1 MKVKNESEVAQL
13 CPTLRDLIDC
23 SLPGSSIHGI
33 FQARALVWGAIAVP
47 KLFILAVL
55 GLFSGYSEPGLLL
68 VSVRGLFIAVASLVS
83 KHRL

>member
-1 MKVKNESEVAQL
+1 M
-13 CPTLRDLIDC
+13 
-23 SLPGSSIHGI
+23 
-33 FQARALVWGAIAVP
+33 WGAIAVP
-47 KLFILAVL
+47 KLFILTVL

>member
-1 MKVKNESEVAQL
+1 M
-13 CPTLRDLIDC
+13 
-23 SLPGSSIHGI
+23 
-33 FQARALVWGAIAVP
+33 WGAIAVL

-55 GLFSGYSEPGLLL
+55 GLFSGYSQPGLLL